1 MNYSTNTDYNH
12 QIYYQTKQAEYHK
25 LEKVGYISVNI
36 NKIQHRRNNT
46 KKVVTKINKMKQ

>member
-1 MNYSTNTDYNH
+1 MNYSINTDYNH
-12 QIYYQTKQAEYHK
+12 KIYYQTKQAEYHK

-46 KKVVTKINKMKQ
+46 KKVLTKISKMKQ